1 MIGTRNFYSN
11 KKLEQIRYD
20 ESNMTRLGDIEDI
33 LFRNLFLHMQ
43 SYNCGKYNN
52 NM

>member
-1 MIGTRNFYSN
+1 MIFTRNFYLN
-11 KKLEQIRYD
+11 KKFEQIRYN

-43 SYNCGKYNN
+43 SYNYGKYNI